1 MNQVT
6 GIDVRTAGRSDV
18 RETAA
23 VLARAFDDDPVMAWM
38 FPDAEERPR
47 RLPGLF
53 SVLLRHQ
60 HLRHGAVRLGVDG
73 AGARAFSA
81 HSTAADSLSARRDK
95 GPATRRNKRSRP
107 PIQGAALWD
116 PPGQW
121 RNPAWRELLA
131 LPGYA
136 RLFGRRLAVAGET
149 VATLAAAHPEEPHWY
164 LAVLGTEPAAQGRG
178 VGAVLLRSRLEVCD
192 REGTPAYLES
202 SKDRNVPYYERFG
215 FRVTGEITIPHG
227 GPTTWA
233 MWRIPQG

>member
-60 HLRHGAVRLGVDG
+60 HLRHGAVRLGVD
-73 AGARAFSA
+73 A
-81 HSTAADSLSARRDK
+81 
-95 GPATRRNKRSRP
+95 GPAEDSSAGRRRKREE

-116 PPGQW
+116 PPGRW

-178 VGAVLLRSRLEVCD
+178 VGAALLRSRLDVCD